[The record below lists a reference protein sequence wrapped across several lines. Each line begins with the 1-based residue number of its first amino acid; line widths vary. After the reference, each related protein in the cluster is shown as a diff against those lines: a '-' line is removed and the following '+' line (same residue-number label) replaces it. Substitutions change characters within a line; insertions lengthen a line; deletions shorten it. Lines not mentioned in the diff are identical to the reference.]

1 MDQYKLQMVGQLKSQ
16 KWYPAK
22 YDLTSCL
29 KLWMRSCYHAF
40 IYQLNLKLQQDSGRL
55 TLFSIE
61 PGNRGNG
68 QLGSVKCDKTCN
80 IRGSLLSQTMM
91 KLTKIASCGL
101 WCCFVSSVLIF
112 SLKNL
117 IVRLTISFIIPVF
130 SLSDI
135 SHTVLCRLAGQKQ
148 SI

>member
-55 TLFSIE
+55 SIE

-80 IRGSLLSQTMM
+80 IRGSLLSQTIM

-101 WCCFVSSVLIF
+101 WCCFVSSFLIF

-135 SHTVLCRLAGQKQ
+135 SHTDLCLCCLAGQKQ